1 MRITR
6 DYGLTSSK
14 LEHDLLARLDRD
26 IARGCTISAEKKHS
40 ANKAVINGCSS
51 ERRRYTHV
59 WKENLN
65 NDY

>member
-14 LEHDLLARLDRD
+14 LEHDLLAGLDRG
-26 IARGCTISAEKKHS
+26 IARGYMISAEKKHS